1 MKPVLPALTDEAEA
15 FLNAPIVTW
24 IGELQPLV
32 NHELNDF
39 KPLMT
44 RVEADK
50 IAAIIE
56 ASKADLLKSE
66 N

>member
-1 MKPVLPALTDEAEA
+1 MKPVLPALTTEAEA
-15 FLNAPIVTW
+15 FLNAPITTW
-24 IGELQPLV
+24 IDELQPLV
-32 NHELNDF
+32 NHTLNDF

-56 ASKADLLKSE
+56 DSKETLLKA
-66 N
+66 